1 MSKTTRRRTRGI
13 SYRQNNISLIQDTLQ
28 LGPVANTVLMI
39 VLVSFVGLMYL
50 SQVTRQ
56 NDFSFEVNTLTEQ
69 RDELLRQ
76 NDALQV
82 QQARLQAVERIE
94 SSTAALDLQE
104 PTEIQFIG
112 N

>member
-1 MSKTTRRRTRGI
+1 MSKTTRQRTRGI